1 MDYKEKL
8 EKYFITLGLTFENLD
23 ETAWVINDSEKG
35 LENVMVLLE
44 EPVAIIRVNLMNL
57 PKNNREELYETV
69 LKLNA
74 EELVHGAYAIDGD
87 KLILIDTNEIGTF
100 DLEELQASLDSIS
113 LAIAQHFALLSKYL
127 D

>member
-8 EKYFITLGLTFENLD
+8 EKYFITLGLTFENLG
-23 ETAWVINDSEKG
+23 ESAWVINDSEKG
-35 LENVMVLLE
+35 LENVMILLE
-44 EPVAIIRVNLMNL
+44 EPVVIIRVNLMNL
-57 PKNNREELYETV
+57 PKNNREELFETV

-87 KLILIDTNEIGTF
+87 KLILLDTNEVETF

-127 D
+127 N

>member
-1 MDYKEKL
+1 
-8 EKYFITLGLTFENLD
+8 
-23 ETAWVINDSEKG
+23 
-35 LENVMVLLE
+35 
-44 EPVAIIRVNLMNL
+44 MNL
-57 PKNNREELYETV
+57 PKKNREELYETV

-87 KLILIDTNEIGTF
+87 KLILVDTNEVDTF